1 MIPQRRPRGVPG
13 VPVVE
18 LLARQVFMGTPGRS
32 AGGIWRTSRMVRQ
45 EFLLI
50 MSGVFLLEIGSVA
63 LQVGY

>member
-1 MIPQRRPRGVPG
+1 M
-13 VPVVE
+13 E